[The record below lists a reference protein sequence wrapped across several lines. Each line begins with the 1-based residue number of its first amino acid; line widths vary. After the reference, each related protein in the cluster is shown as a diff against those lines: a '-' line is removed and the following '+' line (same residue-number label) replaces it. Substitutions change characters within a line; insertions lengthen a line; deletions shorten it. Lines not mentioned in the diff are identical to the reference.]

1 MATTTSSAR
10 KPTRTDP
17 TTTEIPPER
26 ILNYYYRS
34 WRKGRASDPGPPF
47 YLYSPKCAEGE
58 FSEVHIQKAA

>member
-26 ILNYYYRS
+26 ILNYYYCS
-34 WRKGRASDPGPPF
+34 WRKGRGQRLRSF
-47 YLYSPKCAEGE
+47 FLTL
-58 FSEVHIQKAA
+58 FTEVPRRDLLLSWSHS